1 MEIIEYAIG
10 FGGWAAVLSLLFL
23 YTYGN
28 VYPVTFV
35 FTPIITICLTYI
47 ALQLCRWIFLVFL
60 WIVELMF
67 RAEIITTSL
76 LVFTM
81 GALVYTIRATIH
93 IIHIE
98 EID

>member
-1 MEIIEYAIG
+1 M
-10 FGGWAAVLSLLFL
+10 
-23 YTYGN
+23 
-28 VYPVTFV
+28 
-35 FTPIITICLTYI
+35 
-47 ALQLCRWIFLVFL
+47 FL